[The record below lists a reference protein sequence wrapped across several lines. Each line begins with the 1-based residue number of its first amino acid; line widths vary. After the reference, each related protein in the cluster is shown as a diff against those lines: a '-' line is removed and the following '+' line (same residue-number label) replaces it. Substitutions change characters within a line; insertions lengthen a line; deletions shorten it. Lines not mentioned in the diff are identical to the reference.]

1 MNEGIKEGTP
11 MMCLATFISLHDKNR
26 TNLDKR
32 SQTAHG
38 YSAFNLQ
45 TNQMELWMKKII
57 LVVAALFFASLS
69 FADSI
74 QPNLKNHFK
83 ANFKIDSIHT
93 TDGKNYQVSVSGEAG
108 QYGRAYLSYVFTD
121 KQGLGDRGEF
131 TGHAWRQN
139 GEEVV
144 TATLQGVYVK
154 SGAVFKLYSFDTASS
169 GDFNYGRGTLDL
181 VGKTLTFEAANL
193 VIE

>member
-1 MNEGIKEGTP
+1 
-11 MMCLATFISLHDKNR
+11 
-26 TNLDKR
+26 
-32 SQTAHG
+32 
-38 YSAFNLQ
+38 
-45 TNQMELWMKKII
+45 MKKII
-57 LVVAALFFASLS
+57 LVVAVLFFASLS

-93 TDGKNYQVSVSGEAG
+93 TDGKNYKVSVSGEAG

-131 TGHAWRQN
+131 TGHAWTQN

-169 GDFNYGRGTLDL
+169 GDFNYGRGTLDF